1 MTFNGRK
8 CMSWISDVRVEMRG
22 LKRTP
27 KELRK
32 FAYLVGS
39 VFILVGGAG
48 LFKHWHVLV
57 VAVLWGAGLMLLLG
71 GLLNPRSLE
80 RVYAVWMG
88 IAFVLGWVVSRAILV
103 LLFYLVITPI
113 GMLARLLG
121 KKFIDITFPQA
132 GESYWISRQNSKK
145 INYEKM
151 F

>member
-1 MTFNGRK
+1 ML
-8 CMSWISDVRVEMRG
+8 I
-22 LKRTP
+22 
-27 KELRK
+27 
-32 FAYLVGS
+32 
-39 VFILVGGAG
+39 IVGGAG

-57 VAVLWGAGLMLLLG
+57 VAALWGAGLMLLLG
-71 GLLNPRSLE
+71 GLLTPRLLE
-80 RVYAVWMG
+80 GVYTVWMG
-88 IAFVLGWVVSRAILV
+88 IAFGLGWVVSRAILV

>member
-1 MTFNGRK
+1 
-8 CMSWISDVRVEMRG
+8 MSWISDVRVEMRG

-39 VFILVGGAG
+39 VLIIVGGAG

-57 VAVLWGAGLMLLLG
+57 VAALWGAGLMLLLG
-71 GLLNPRSLE
+71 GLLTPRLLE
-80 RVYAVWMG
+80 GVYTVWMG
-88 IAFVLGWVVSRAILV
+88 IAFGLGWVVSRAILV